1 MQPLRYRYAALRY
14 RYTAPYIINTT
25 TVAGF
30 SQRLAAPACRH
41 TETSLAP
48 SSGKHTNSVAPPSLP
63 PSTLHFRV
71 VPRVVVVLPAPPRS
85 FPVRL
90 LSIFF
95 PPPLFS
101 ARARVW
107 LPLSQCVCVCVCL
120 SVFLLSGSFC
130 WRPLNP
136 KSITQHQPT
145 PKSPSTRKNNPNNN

>member
-90 LSIFF
+90 LSIS
-95 PPPLFS
+95 PPLSFPR
-101 ARARVW
+101 ARACGS
-107 LPLSQCVCVCVCL
+107 LSLSVCVCVCVSQCFS
-120 SVFLLSGSFC
+120 SVGFILLAPSE
-130 WRPLNP
+130 PEIDN
-136 KSITQHQPT
+136 PT
-145 PKSPSTRKNNPNNN
+145 PTHAKIPINKEK